1 MGYDYVPRLTD
12 VGMRS
17 SNYYSVVPS
26 PWGTYLKPLN
36 WYPSHGHP
44 GNCTSYCVGRW
55 WEICSGDTSKMRG
68 LLSERS
74 ITGTWNGG
82 AWYVCSPQLQAG
94 TSNPQPGDIACW
106 SRGQSWAGHVAVVEE
121 VHADY
126 CVMSQSEYSGKYFNV
141 TTNYAKYAYTGQTPT
156 NYYKR
161 NGYIFRGFIRMKDVP
176 SPPTIPDFDMPTE
189 WVHYPSY
196 LSMTEEDRQNNA
208 IMAAVQLYSYG
219 WTLEAIAGA
228 LGNFEAESNIDPQAT
243 GTGGGGLVG
252 WTPLSNYKTWSDYH
266 GYTWYDGEKQIEF
279 ISMDVYCSGL
289 DQDGVPILHP
299 QWIPRPSV
307 GMNIRFNEYIR
318 MTDTPEQM
326 TRYWMLCYERPL
338 DQSAAAQLGRAIRG
352 RKWYDFLL
360 GMDFESPKRPYIHQ
374 MPIWMMAGNAKPKLI
389 Y

>member
-17 SNYYSVVPS
+17 SSYYSVMPS
-26 PWGTYLKPLN
+26 PWNTYLKPLN

-55 WEICSGDTSKMRG
+55 WEICGGDTSKMSG

-94 TSNPQPGDIACW
+94 KSNPQPGDIACW
-106 SRGQSWAGHVAVVEE
+106 SIGNTWSGHVAVVEE

-126 CVMSQSEYSGKYFNV
+126 CVMSQSEYHGKYFNK
-141 TTNYAKYAYTGQTPT
+141 TTNYAKYDYTGQTAN

-161 NGYIFRGFIRMKDVP
+161 NGYVFRGFIRMKDVP

-189 WVHYPSY
+189 WVHYPDY
-196 LSMTEEDRQNNA
+196 HDMTEADRENNA

-228 LGNFEAESNIDPQAT
+228 IGNFVRESNLDPQST

-252 WTPLSNYKTWSDYH
+252 WTPLSNLTRWTSYY

-279 ISMDVYCSGL
+279 IDMGVYCSGY
-289 DQDGVPILHP
+289 DSDSGVPILEA
-299 QWIPRPSV
+299 QWLPGRVYGITYSDYKTMTQTPESMAELFMKGYEAPGVPALEERKANARKYFEFLQ
-307 GMNIRFNEYIR
+307 GMN
-318 MTDTPEQM
+318 
-326 TRYWMLCYERPL
+326 
-338 DQSAAAQLGRAIRG
+338 
-352 RKWYDFLL
+352 
-360 GMDFESPKRPYIHQ
+360 FESPKRPYIHHT
-374 MPIWMMAGNAKPKLI
+374 PVWMMAGRPKYKLI
-389 Y
+389 L

>member
-1 MGYDYVPRLTD
+1 MAYDYVPRLTD

-17 SNYYSVVPS
+17 SSYYSVMPS
-26 PWGTYLKPLN
+26 PWNAYLKPLN

-55 WEICSGDTSKMRG
+55 WEICGGDTSKMSG

-82 AWYVCSPQLQAG
+82 AWYVCSPHLQAG
-94 TSNPQPGDIACW
+94 KSNPQPGDIACW
-106 SRGQSWAGHVAVVEE
+106 SRGQSWDGHVAVVEE

-126 CVMSQSEYSGKYFNV
+126 CVMSQSEYHGKYFNK
-141 TTNYAKYAYTGQTPT
+141 TTNYAKYDYTGQTQN

-161 NGYIFRGFIRMKDVP
+161 NGYIFRGFIRMRDVP

-189 WVHYPSY
+189 WIHYPSY
-196 LSMTEEDRQNNA
+196 LSMTEEDRENNA
-208 IMAAVQLYSYG
+208 VMAAVQLYSYG

-228 LGNFEAESNIDPQAT
+228 IGNFVRESNLDPQAT

-252 WTPLSNYKTWSDYH
+252 WTPLSNLTRWTSYY

-279 ISMDVYCSGL
+279 INMGVYCSGYDADNTPIL
-289 DQDGVPILHP
+289 NPQWLPGRVDGLSYTDYKAMTQTPEEMAELFMKGYEAPGVPAL
-299 QWIPRPSV
+299 
-307 GMNIRFNEYIR
+307 
-318 MTDTPEQM
+318 D
-326 TRYWMLCYERPL
+326 ERK
-338 DQSAAAQLGRAIRG
+338 ANA
-352 RKWYDFLL
+352 RKYYDFLQ
-360 GMDFESPKRPYIHQ
+360 GMNFESPKRPYIHQ
-374 MPIWMMAGNAKPKLI
+374 MPVWMMAGNAKPKLI

>member
-1 MGYDYVPRLTD
+1 MSYNYVPRLTD

-17 SNYYSVVPS
+17 SRYYSVMPS
-26 PWGTYLKPLN
+26 PWNTYLKPLN

-55 WEICSGDTSKMRG
+55 LEICDGDASKMAG
-68 LLSERS
+68 LLSERG

-94 TSNPQPGDIACW
+94 KSNPQPGDIACW
-106 SRGQSWAGHVAVVEE
+106 SKGQSWDGHVAVVEE
-121 VHADY
+121 VHSDY
-126 CVMSQSEYSGKYFNV
+126 CVMSQSEYHGKYFNK
-141 TTNYAKYAYTGQTPT
+141 TTNYAKYAYTGQTQN

-176 SPPTIPDFDMPTE
+176 SSPTIPDFNMPTE

-196 LSMTEEDRQNNA
+196 LSMTEEDRENNA
-208 IMAAVQLYSYG
+208 VMAAVQLYSYG

-228 LGNFEAESNIDPQAT
+228 IGNFVRESNLDPQAT

-252 WTPLSNYKTWSDYH
+252 WTPLSNLTRWTNYY

-279 ISMDVYCSGL
+279 IDMGVYCSGYDAITGEPVL
-289 DQDGVPILHP
+289 DAQWLPGRVGGLTYSRYKTMTQSPEKMAELFMKGYEAPGVPAL
-299 QWIPRPSV
+299 
-307 GMNIRFNEYIR
+307 
-318 MTDTPEQM
+318 D
-326 TRYWMLCYERPL
+326 ERK
-338 DQSAAAQLGRAIRG
+338 ANA
-352 RKWYDFLL
+352 RKYYDFLQ
-360 GMDFESPKRPYIHQ
+360 GMNFESPKRPYLHQ
-374 MPIWMMAGNAKPKLI
+374 MPVWMMAGNAKPKLI